1 MPPTL
6 KTKFQTTNTALAQKI
21 PLDELVYYLN
31 AQGEGELVTLGQLE
45 QIRTNFGTPVSGAL
59 GWNVDWNSSFSTGLN
74 VTYSDSYT
82 SAVSTGASESI
93 GLEQSCTSCPVESS
107 LVDVYEEQEI
117 RARTM
122 LGLSLRYSHNLTKP
136 NLLT

>member
-1 MPPTL
+1 
-6 KTKFQTTNTALAQKI
+6 
-21 PLDELVYYLN
+21 
-31 AQGEGELVTLGQLE
+31 
-45 QIRTNFGTPVSGAL
+45 VSGAL

-122 LGLSLRYSHNLTKP
+122 LGLSLRYSHNLTKTQSIDIRADIS
-136 NLLT
+136 NLLNARTYTVNEGASGIEPGRMFWVGVSYNYD